1 MAAKKKTIV
10 EPSETLFKM
19 PEPLGAQLA
28 GLARRVE
35 KRNIGII
42 DLGKLQITF
51 PDDLK
56 KHLQINRT
64 DIWGDANRL
73 GQFELSLKRKIAA
86 WLKTDYDVSVD
97 PEFEMLLT
105 TGNTPGMFTAFMS
118 FLDQNSQVFIPEP
131 SYSLYRSCALAAD
144 AEPIV
149 YNISEVTDFQ
159 PNLEKIRTQ
168 ITQSTRAMVVNYP
181 HNPTSRGVDLK
192 FYNRLSEFARR
203 HNLIILADSVYLMHG
218 GDGFSHPM
226 YLQSD
231 YGKMTGIEMIT
242 FSFLFNLPAFK
253 IGVALGHR
261 DFISPL
267 AKFRHLF
274 NLIPSVFDIE
284 IADRLMDHR
293 EDLQGYFADK
303 FAEDRQFVYEALD
316 NLGWEYLKS
325 NYAPFV
331 WIKLPHRR
339 KASLNFC
346 RMLLKRTGVI
356 ILPGV
361 FFGDEGEGFV
371 RLALGQPSGK
381 LKEAFERIN
390 NYSKFYKVPRRI
402 KRKRKSDE

>member
-1 MAAKKKTIV
+1 MAAKKKIIV

-19 PEPLGAQLA
+19 PDPLGAQLA

-42 DLGKLQITF
+42 DLGKLSITF

-56 KHLQINRT
+56 KHLQINQT
-64 DIWGDANRL
+64 DIWGDADRL
-73 GQFELSLKRKIAA
+73 GEFELRLKQKIAG
-86 WLKTDYDVSVD
+86 WLKHDYDVDID
-97 PEFEMLLT
+97 PAEEMLLN

-118 FLDQNSQVFIPEP
+118 LLDRSSRVFIPEP
-131 SYSLYRSCALAAD
+131 SYSLYRSCALASG
-144 AEPIV
+144 AEVVV
-149 YNISEVTDFQ
+149 YNLSEVTDFQ
-159 PNLEKIRTQ
+159 PNLEKIKSQ
-168 ITQSTRAMVVNYP
+168 ITQSTKAIVVNYP

-192 FYNRLSEFARR
+192 FYNRLSEFARKN
-203 HNLIILADSVYLMHG
+203 NLIVLADSVYLMHG

-226 YLQSD
+226 YLQSEF
-231 YGKMTGIEMIT
+231 GKSTGIEFIT

-267 AKFRHLF
+267 AKFRHSF

-293 EDLQGYFADK
+293 EELQGYFTEK
-303 FAEDRQFVYEALD
+303 FADDREFVYNALD
-316 NLGWEYLKS
+316 DLGWEYLQS

-339 KASLNFC
+339 KVSLNFC

-356 ILPGV
+356 ILPGM

-371 RLALGQPSGK
+371 RLALGQPREK
-381 LKEAFERIN
+381 LEEAFRRIN
-390 NYSKFYKVPRRI
+390 NYSKIYKVPRKI
-402 KRKRKSDE
+402 KRKRRADG